1 MGNNLSLQ
9 IVWEDGER
17 VFCRGQRPGYG
28 SANNVLIVRAATDHP
43 LPASLDRLAHEFA
56 LKDEL
61 DGAWAV
67 RPLELLREDGRTLLV
82 LEDPGGEPLAR
93 LLGAP
98 MELDSVLRLAA

>member
-1 MGNNLSLQ
+1 MQVLCD
-9 IVWEDGER
+9 DGEL
-17 VFCRGQRPGYG
+17 VFCRGRRTSDGG
-28 SANNVLIVRAATDHP
+28 AEHVLIVRAATDHP

-61 DGAWAV
+61 NGAWAV

-98 MELDSVLRLAA
+98 

>member
-9 IVWEDGER
+9 ILWDDGER
-17 VFCRGQRPGYG
+17 VFCRGQRQGG
-28 SANNVLIVRAATDHP
+28 DSVLIVRTAAEQP
-43 LPASLDRLAHEFA
+43 PPSLLDRLAHEFG

-61 DGAWAV
+61 NGAWVV
-67 RPLELLREDGRTLLV
+67 RPVELVREDGRTLLV